1 MMALA
6 TETNPLSE
14 IPLFAKLTPQE
25 LGELASLLKPR
36 QFKAGNTIVLVGLPG
51 QEFFLIREGRVAIS
65 LPDDEG
71 KEVVLASLGPG
82 HFFGEISLLD
92 GGPRTATASAET
104 DAVLWELGRADFL
117 AFISGHPL
125 VAIQM
130 MTVLGRRQRET
141 NEKLRAI
148 KNVNEVIAE
157 QRTVGEL
164 AAQRLATAFASNRFV
179 LINLVFF
186 AGWIVSNVVLFKS
199 HRNFDDPPTFST
211 LGFVIT
217 LESILLSMFVLAS
230 QKFQSERDR
239 VRADLEYQV
248 NVKAQLDIV
257 ELHQKVDR
265 LQSLMKQAAIGDGDQ
280 NAPPVPKTLA

>member
-1 MMALA
+1 MATA
-6 TETNPLSE
+6 PETNPLSE
-14 IPLFAKLTPQE
+14 IPLFAQLTPEE
-25 LGELASLLKPR
+25 LGELASLLKLRP
-36 QFKAGNTIVLVGLPG
+36 FTAGDTIVLVGLAG

-117 AFISGHPL
+117 NFISRHPL

-157 QRTVGEL
+157 QRTTGEV
-164 AAQRLATAFASNRFV
+164 AVQKLATAFASNRFV
-179 LINLVFF
+179 LANLFFF
-186 AGWIVSNVVLFKS
+186 AAWIVSNVVLFKS
-199 HRNFDDPPTFST
+199 HRNFDDPPAFFT
-211 LGFVIT
+211 LGFVIA

-239 VRADLEYQV
+239 VRADLEYEV

-265 LQSLMKQAAIGDGDQ
+265 LQSLMKEAAIGEAGENGPMSQ
-280 NAPPVPKTLA
+280 KTLA